1 MRPLKPPED
10 PLGPT
15 QVFVVVVSL
24 ATVALWCCSNLL
36 APVTGEMGVLA
47 ILPLGEGGGG
57 GGVVMVVVMEVGVVG
72 VGVKVVAVV
81 GVGAVVCDATGVG
94 L

>member
-57 GGVVMVVVMEVGVVG
+57 GG
-72 VGVKVVAVV
+72 
-81 GVGAVVCDATGVG
+81 CDGGGDGGGGGGGGGKGGGGGGGGGGG